1 MLSKIIYLP
10 QPGKHSLSRL
20 MIVSLVDASVK
31 QKQGIPFGPA
41 DIKGGSFAPLINRGL
56 IVRKEV
62 TTKYDTQSLWQVT
75 PEAIKI
81 LKAIGVDLVS

>member
-1 MLSKIIYLP
+1 
-10 QPGKHSLSRL
+10 
-20 MIVSLVDASVK
+20 MIVALIDASVK

-81 LKAIGVDLVS
+81 LKTIGVDLVS